1 MNSDMLYELAK
12 QQLTLINFIDDLREQ
27 VKVVEDFKLSIED
40 SIKFDFEFNSR
51 LKIVDLNHPK
61 YYPVKYYPVFAETEN
76 KSISEVLHDKRLED
90 PKYNTNN
97 YKKLVKL
104 FEDVESDRQF
114 KILVGPNYKSNYVF
128 DLLSKY
134 FTDDD
139 DKDGD
144 HDEQQSKRQC

>member
-1 MNSDMLYELAK
+1 MNADMFYELAK
-12 QQLTLINFIDDLREQ
+12 RQLTLINFMDDSREQ
-27 VKVVEDFKLSIED
+27 VTAVEYLKLSIES
-40 SIKFDFEFNSR
+40 SIKFDFEFKSR
-51 LKIVDLNHPK
+51 LKSVDPNHPK
-61 YYPVKYYPVFAETEN
+61 RYPVFAED
-76 KSISEVLHDKRLED
+76 KSISEVLYDKRLED

-104 FEDVESDRQF
+104 FEDMESDRQF

-139 DKDGD
+139 DDKDGD
-144 HDEQQSKRQC
+144 HDEQQSED

>member
-1 MNSDMLYELAK
+1 MNADMFYEFTK
-12 QQLTLINFIDDLREQ
+12 QQLTLINFIDDSREQ
-27 VKVVEDFKLSIED
+27 VAAVEYLKLSIED
-40 SIKFDFEFNSR
+40 SIKFDFEFKSR
-51 LKIVDLNHPK
+51 LKIFDPNHPK
-61 YYPVKYYPVFAETEN
+61 YYPVFAEN

-104 FEDVESDRQF
+104 FEDMESDRQF
-114 KILVGPNYKSNYVF
+114 KILVGSNYKSNYVF

-144 HDEQQSKRQC
+144 HDEQQSTRQY

>member
-1 MNSDMLYELAK
+1 MDSDMLYKLAM
-12 QQLTLINFIDDLREQ
+12 QQITLINFMDNSCDRASA
-27 VKVVEDFKLSIED
+27 VEYLKLSIEE
-40 SIKFDFEFNSR
+40 SIKFDFEFKSR
-51 LKIVDLNHPK
+51 LEMFDLNHPK
-61 YYPVKYYPVFAETEN
+61 HYPVFAEN
-76 KSISEVLHDKRLED
+76 KSISEILHDKRLED

-97 YKKLVKL
+97 YKRLIKL
-104 FEDVESDRQF
+104 FEGIESDRKF

-139 DKDGD
+139 DDKDGD